1 MCDIICVMKKKP
13 VFNWACPDKK
23 FIAYDLEPNEIF
35 SEEYAYYKLDV
46 SNFDFDKIDARRAL
60 FDKAKIQQFLDDYK
74 IKIRAEDYITLFNL
88 QSYMHMMWPDHAENR
103 PHRREAFQISHRG
116 KDNPMWLSEAFNK
129 HKIAA
134 CIECALFAQLY
145 LQHCGIESKVCCG
158 NTFFKK
164 NPEIEFGGD
173 AHAYLIVKLNNKVYI
188 YDPANPM
195 LDTSKKPTVPR
206 IMDYYNV
213 LFKDRMAFKDLLNMS
228 VEEGGG
234 FAYVE
239 ASDIYGCGSTWLYGF
254 ESDDDANHV
263 WRRRTSD
270 GIKRQVPPD
279 QPQQT
284 YQFGGRKM

>member
-1 MCDIICVMKKKP
+1 MKKKP

-60 FDKAKIQQFLDDYK
+60 FDKAKMQQFLDDYR

-88 QSYMHMMWPDHAENR
+88 QSYMHMMWPEHSKNR
-103 PHRREAFQISHRG
+103 PYRKEIFKISHRG

-129 HKIAA
+129 YKIAA

-145 LQHCGIESKVCCG
+145 LQHVGIESRVCCG
-158 NTFFKK
+158 NAFFTS
-164 NPEIEFGGD
+164 NPNIEVGGD

-188 YDPANPM
+188 YDPSNPM
-195 LDTSKKPTVPR
+195 LDDNNKPTVPR

-213 LFKDRMAFKDLLNMS
+213 PFKDRMAFKDLLNAS
-228 VEEGGG
+228 VADGGG

-254 ESDDDANHV
+254 ESGDDANHV
-263 WRRRTSD
+263 SRRRTES
-270 GIKRQVPPD
+270 GIKRQVPPE
-279 QPQQT
+279 QPPQT
-284 YQFGGRKM
+284 YQFGGRKL

>member
-1 MCDIICVMKKKP
+1 MKKKP

-60 FDKAKIQQFLDDYK
+60 FDKTKIQQFLDDYK
-74 IKIRAEDYITLFNL
+74 IKISVEDYIILFNL
-88 QSYMHMMWPDHAENR
+88 QSYMHMMWPDYSKNR
-103 PHRREAFQISHRG
+103 PHRREIFQESHRG
-116 KDNPMWLSEAFNK
+116 KDNPMWLSETFNK
-129 HKIAA
+129 YKIAA

-145 LQHCGIESKVCCG
+145 LQHVGIESKVCCG
-158 NTFFKK
+158 NAFFKK

-213 LFKDRMAFKDLLNMS
+213 PFRDRMAFKDLLNMS

-239 ASDIYGCGSTWLYGF
+239 ASDIYGVGSTWLYGF

-284 YQFGGRKM
+284 YQFDGRKM